1 MVIWPIGKEKK
12 CNVLLCLEEDW
23 YVSMMIIY
31 NACLIISQRCK
42 PLNSSWVVEME
53 KGMAF
58 LYDMKVPLKL
68 KGNFYQTTVRPTMLY
83 GTRVSG
89 CQDPT

>member
-1 MVIWPIGKEKK
+1 MCVYLSMYGHLANWKEKKK

-23 YVSMMIIY
+23 YVSIMIIY

-53 KGMAF
+53 KGIAF
-58 LYDMKVPLKL
+58 
-68 KGNFYQTTVRPTMLY
+68 FI
-83 GTRVSG
+83 
-89 CQDPT
+89 